1 MLKLRSLVLLS
12 FPLALLVAGV
22 ASAAPI
28 SMTPGS
34 VSIDTIFGQ
43 GNAFSITF
51 DGGDTSDNVLDFT
64 VQGGGGHGFMGFLP
78 STALAAIVFDG
89 TTILDAGDTVGGT
102 LNPDNIVRGLSLPSS
117 GVAAALLVDVFDPT
131 AESFW
136 LQLAST
142 PTTATIYSLD
152 IGNLSLADIDDF
164 SDVLRGAIDEQGV
177 RFVAAI
183 PEPSS
188 ALVFAVGLL
197 ITRGAFRRR

>member
-1 MLKLRSLVLLS
+1 MLKLPSLAV
-12 FPLALLVAGV
+12 PVAVLALLVAAG

-28 SMTPGS
+28 SMTPGD
-34 VSIDTIFGQ
+34 VTIDTIFGQ
-43 GNAFSITF
+43 GNSFSLTF
-51 DGGDTSDNVLDFT
+51 DGGDTSDNILDFT

-89 TTILDAGDTVGGT
+89 TSIIDAGDTVGGT
-102 LNPDNIVRGLSLPSS
+102 LNPDNIVRGLSLPGS

-152 IGNLSLADIDDF
+152 IGNLALSDIDDL
-164 SDVLRGAIDEQGV
+164 SDVFRSAIDKQDV

-183 PEPSS
+183 PEPGS

-197 ITRGAFRRR
+197 LTRGAFRRR